1 MDWAKRFLFY
11 LVLIKLRFPVQS
23 TLITRFRAI
32 FEVIM
37 PLEDGNGGPL
47 SLELPVTYDIDSGE

>member
-1 MDWAKRFLFY
+1 MLN
-11 LVLIKLRFPVQS
+11 INN
-23 TLITRFRAI
+23 IFRAI

-47 SLELPVTYDIDSGE
+47 SVEIPVTYDIDSGE

>member
-1 MDWAKRFLFY
+1 MNIKQIIWFVIPVVY
-11 LVLIKLRFPVQS
+11 LTHVNIIFS
-23 TLITRFRAI
+23 RAI

-47 SLELPVTYDIDSGE
+47 VFELPVTYDIDSGQ

>member
-1 MDWAKRFLFY
+1 MLC
-11 LVLIKLRFPVQS
+11 KLRFPVWL
-23 TLITRFRAI
+23 TLITLFRAI

-47 SLELPVTYDIDSGE
+47 SVEIPVTYDIDSGE

>member
-1 MDWAKRFLFY
+1 MNIKQIKKSIWFVIPVVY
-11 LVLIKLRFPVQS
+11 LTHVNIIFS
-23 TLITRFRAI
+23 RAI

-47 SLELPVTYDIDSGE
+47 VFELPVTYDIDSGQ